1 MIGSQAHDEKELTRI
16 ANEQKKKA
24 GLVAKLAKEREQAQ
38 ATTKSPAPADPV
50 PVAVPTVEE
59 VVATAASVKSETI
72 KTEDVEMTDVQNDA
86 SNDVKEAQ
94 VELAGAQSPA
104 RQNEDVVL
112 VVPDAL
118 PSPMPSPKAPTSV
131 GLELS
136 I

>member
-1 MIGSQAHDEKELTRI
+1 MTRI

-38 ATTKSPAPADPV
+38 ASTKSPAPADPV

-72 KTEDVEMTDVQNDA
+72 KTEDVEMTDAQTDA
-86 SNDVKEAQ
+86 TNEVKEVQ
-94 VELAGAQSPA
+94 VDSAGAQSPA
-104 RQNEDVVL
+104 RQNGDVVL

-131 GLELS
+131 SSEAS
-136 I
+136 SWY